1 VNGGRLFFDYAAT
14 TPVRAEAIAAMAPHL
29 GACGYNPSS
38 LHAEGRAARAA
49 LDGARRTLARSLGAR
64 PREIVFTGGGSEATS
79 LAIAGAARAARRA
92 GRGAHVVT
100 VATEHRAVLAAVE
113 ALRDDGFETT
123 VLGVDAAGRLD
134 VDAFVAALRPDT
146 VLVSVMLANN
156 EIGTLHPVGEL
167 ARAARAR
174 GVIVHTD
181 AIQAPGRVP
190 LDVAELGVDLLS
202 LSAHKCYGPAGVG
215 ALYVRDGTP
224 LEALVAGGPQEAG
237 RRAGTENVA
246 GIAGFVR
253 AFELAVAELPAEV
266 PRLRA
271 LRDRFETGLAATVPG
286 VRVNGAAAERLPG
299 ISSIAF
305 EGAASD
311 ALLVGFDLAGAAVS
325 AGSACAAGAG
335 EPSHVIA
342 ALGGPPWTLAGTIRF
357 SAGRLTSEEDVERLL
372 RMVPE
377 VVRTA
382 RDDLANL
389 GTRVRGSR
397 SRERSE
403 VRS

>member
-1 VNGGRLFFDYAAT
+1 
-14 TPVRAEAIAAMAPHL
+14 
-29 GACGYNPSS
+29 

-49 LDGARRTLARSLGAR
+49 LDAARRTIAGLFRARA
-64 PREIVFTGGGSEATS
+64 REIVFTGGGSEATS
-79 LAIAGAARAARRA
+79 LGIIGAARAARRA

-134 VDAFVAALRPDT
+134 PAAFVAALRPDT
-146 VLVSVMLANN
+146 VLASVMLANN
-156 EIGTLHPVGEL
+156 EIGTLQPVAEL
-167 ARAARAR
+167 TRAAHAR

-181 AIQAPGRVP
+181 AIQAPGRVA

-215 ALYVRDGTP
+215 ALYVREGTP
-224 LEALVAGGPQEAG
+224 LEPLVAGGPQEAG
-237 RRAGTENVA
+237 ARAGTENVA
-246 GIAGFVR
+246 GIAGFAR
-253 AFELAVAELPAEV
+253 AFELAAAELAREG
-266 PRLRA
+266 PRLTA
-271 LRDRFETGLAATVPG
+271 LRDRFEAGIRAAIPG
-286 VRVNGAAAERLPG
+286 TRVNGAAANRLPG
-299 ISSIAF
+299 LSSIAF
-305 EGAASD
+305 DGTEAN
-311 ALLVGFDLAGAAVS
+311 ALLVAFDLAGVAVS

-342 ALGGPPWTLAGTIRF
+342 ALGGPDPTVAGTIRF

-372 RMVPE
+372 SMVPE
-377 VVRTA
+377 VVRTV
-382 RDDLANL
+382 RDDCVNL
-389 GTRVRGSR
+389 GTQNRASP

-403 VRS
+403 VRF